1 VFIVLKEAIP
11 FGKGAFLDQIEKLQL
26 SKCFTNLFHLFIHK
40 SQGQP
45 SQINLVVLAS
55 LFQILL
61 FQISLSEEIFWP
73 DHFEGGCAFNIIDL
87 GMFAKEVFDS
97 P

>member
-26 SKCFTNLFHLFIHK
+26 SKCFTNFFDLFIHK
-40 SQGQP
+40 SQGQS
-45 SQINLVVLAS
+45 SQINLVILAG

-61 FQISLSEEIFWP
+61 FQISLSEEILWP
-73 DHFEGGCAFNIIDL
+73 DHFECCCAFNIIDL
-87 GMFAKEVFDS
+87 GMFAKEIFDS